1 MLLFRAA
8 LSPACD
14 ESVNTHKSMADNFS
28 LSFGHFHAPFQ
39 ALVSQ
44 ESRIIMLIGVFILA

>member
-14 ESVNTHKSMADNFS
+14 ESVNTHKSMAGNFS
-28 LSFGHFHAPFQ
+28 LYFGHFNTPFQ

-44 ESRIIMLIGVFILA
+44 ESRVIILIVAFILV